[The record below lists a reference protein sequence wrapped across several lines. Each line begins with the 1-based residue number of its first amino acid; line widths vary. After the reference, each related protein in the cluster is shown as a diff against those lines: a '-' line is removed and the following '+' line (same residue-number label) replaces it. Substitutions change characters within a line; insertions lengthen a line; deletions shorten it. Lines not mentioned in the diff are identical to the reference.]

1 MKKLGSVAIAQANS
15 TSVSHL
21 FGRRIKKNEEPDL
34 RSLTAEMWRASKLKL
49 NDMVT

>member
-21 FGRRIKKNEEPDL
+21 FGRRIKKKETEL

-49 NDMVT
+49 NAMVT